1 MNDNGRVENLSNR
14 QMRMVIVG
22 HVDHGKSTLVGRLLS
37 DTGSLP
43 TGKLDFIKDICDR
56 QGKSFEFAFLLD
68 ALEEEQEQGITI
80 DTSQIFFKTQKRN
93 YVIIDAPGH
102 KEFLKNMVTG
112 AADAEAALL
121 LIDAYEGVQE
131 QSRRHGYILKLLGL
145 TQVAVVINKMD
156 LVNYDPE
163 VYFKIKSEYTSFLN
177 SLDIVAQ
184 EFIPASAKL
193 GVNIASRND
202 EMPWY
207 NGPTILKMLD
217 QFEKKLPDSHL
228 PFRFPIQDVYKFDQ
242 RRIIAGRVE
251 SGKLKVGDRVVFSPF
266 NKRAVVQPIEAWN
279 KPELPTSAHA
289 SQSIGFTLDEQIFV
303 ERGEIDSLANELPI
317 VSTSFDINIF
327 WMGKHHMEK
336 GRTYTLKLTTQEI
349 PCEILNINKVID
361 ASTLETLE
369 GQDFVARN
377 DVAELTL
384 KTHCPVVFDL
394 FGSIATTG
402 RFVIVDEYDVC
413 GGGIVTT
420 YTPLNKTDKLRDEI
434 RRRDFN
440 WVKSNIKPE
449 ERAYRNGHQAALILI
464 TGESGV
470 GKADLAKHLEEKLFK
485 LNYQSY
491 LLDGKNVRIGVS
503 ADIDEGGEIIRGSE
517 MIRRFGEVARLFLDA
532 GHVVIST
539 SNVFNQEDHSDL
551 RLLAEP
557 CSVVEVLVSDEPKVA
572 GEPDILFSLEK
583 VGNVKE
589 AAGKIYEYLKEKKIL
604 TGHNYSI

>member
-184 EFIPASAKL
+184 EFIPVSAKL

-266 NKRAVVQPIEAWN
+266 NKRAVVQTIEAWN

-303 ERGEIDSLANELPI
+303 ERGEIASLVDELPI

-327 WMGKHHMEK
+327 WMGKRHMEK

-464 TGESGV
+464 TGESGA

-572 GEPDILFSLEK
+572 GEPDILFSLGK
-583 VGNVKE
+583 AGNVKE